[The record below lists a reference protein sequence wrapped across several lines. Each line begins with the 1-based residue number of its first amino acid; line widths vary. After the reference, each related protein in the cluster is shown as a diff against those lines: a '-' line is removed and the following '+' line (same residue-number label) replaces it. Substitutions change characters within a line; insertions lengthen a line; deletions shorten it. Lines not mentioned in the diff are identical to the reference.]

1 MARWSQGVGSWRVV
15 VRQKS
20 LPPWGFLILI
30 QVISSQE
37 LKCSKIPYV
46 YTA

>member
-1 MARWSQGVGSWRVV
+1 MARWSQGVGSWRGV

-20 LPPWGFLILI
+20 LPPQGFLILI

-37 LKCSKIPYV
+37 LKCSKTPYV